1 MMNKNNPEANK
12 EVKPRFR
19 RWLYLSLYVLSAV
32 LLMITGHLL
41 LTFLP
46 DSDFSK
52 TVAGL
57 IDQLDPSILLFIAAG
72 FAAQMIDGMLGMAYG
87 VSVTTFLMG
96 LGIPAITPAVASASM
111 HAAEVFTTGT
121 SSLVY
126 MRYRNVNMKLF
137 RMLLLPGAL
146 GAVAGAITIS
156 YVNKD
161 SLSLV
166 RPVVACY
173 TLILGILIVRKA
185 LNFHIK
191 NRSGIRNFRLVAL
204 AGGFFDSI
212 GGGGWGPIVTTTLVA
227 AGRDFKYAVG
237 SSHVA
242 KFFVALISTITF
254 FSVIGLYH
262 WQIIAGLVIGSMIA
276 SPISIYFSTKISRKK
291 GLILVGGLV
300 VLISLRTLIT
310 SLF

>member
-1 MMNKNNPEANK
+1 
-12 EVKPRFR
+12 
-19 RWLYLSLYVLSAV
+19 
-32 LLMITGHLL
+32 
-41 LTFLP
+41 
-46 DSDFSK
+46 
-52 TVAGL
+52 
-57 IDQLDPSILLFIAAG
+57 
-72 FAAQMIDGMLGMAYG
+72 
-87 VSVTTFLMG
+87 
-96 LGIPAITPAVASASM
+96 
-111 HAAEVFTTGT
+111 
-121 SSLVY
+121 

-254 FSVIGLYH
+254 FSVIGLHH